1 MTLRTENLTVSY
13 GTDKV
18 LNDVSLSLPTGKITA
33 LIGPNGCGKSTL
45 LNCFSRLLMPQSG
58 TVFLGDNPINMLS
71 SRQLAR
77 RLSLLPQHHLT
88 PEGITVQELVSY
100 GRNPWLSLWGR
111 LSAEDNAR
119 VNVAMNQTRI
129 NHLAVR
135 RLYDENHQVYGVRKV
150 WRQLLREGIRVAR
163 CTVARLMA
171 VMGLAG
177 VLRGKKVRTTISR
190 KAVAAGDRVNRQFV
204 AERPDQLW
212 VADFTYVSTWRG
224 FVYVAFII
232 DVFAGY
238 IVGWR
243 VSSSMETTFVL
254 DALEQALWARRPS
267 GTVHHSDKG
276 SQYVS
281 LAYTQRLKEA
291 GLLASTGSTGDSYD
305 NAMAESINGLYK
317 AEVIHR
323 KSWKNR
329 AEVELATLTWV
340 DWYNNRRLLERL
352 GHTPPAEAEK
362 AYYASIGNDDLAA

>member
-135 RLYDENHQVYGVRKV
+135 RLTSFPAVSASAHF
-150 WRQLLREGIRVAR
+150 WRWSWPRIRPLYY
-163 CTVARLMA
+163 LMSQPPI
-171 VMGLAG
+171 L
-177 VLRGKKVRTTISR
+177 ISITR
-190 KAVAAGDRVNRQFV
+190 
-204 AERPDQLW
+204 W
-212 VADFTYVSTWRG
+212 T
-224 FVYVAFII
+224 
-232 DVFAGY
+232 
-238 IVGWR
+238 
-243 VSSSMETTFVL
+243 
-254 DALEQALWARRPS
+254 
-267 GTVHHSDKG
+267 
-276 SQYVS
+276 
-281 LAYTQRLKEA
+281 
-291 GLLASTGSTGDSYD
+291 
-305 NAMAESINGLYK
+305 
-317 AEVIHR
+317 
-323 KSWKNR
+323 
-329 AEVELATLTWV
+329 
-340 DWYNNRRLLERL
+340 
-352 GHTPPAEAEK
+352 
-362 AYYASIGNDDLAA
+362 

>member
-135 RLYDENHQVYGVRKV
+135 RLTELSGGQRQRAFLAMVLAQNTPVVLLDEPTTYLDINHQVDLMRLMGELRTQGKTVVAVLHDLNQASRYCDQLVVMANGHVMAQGTPEEV
-150 WRQLLREGIRVAR
+150 MTPGLLR
-163 CTVARLMA
+163 TVFSVEAEYTPSRY
-171 VMGLAG
+171 LAG
-177 VLRGKKVRTTISR
+177 RC
-190 KAVAAGDRVNRQFV
+190 A
-204 AERPDQLW
+204 
-212 VADFTYVSTWRG
+212 
-224 FVYVAFII
+224 
-232 DVFAGY
+232 
-238 IVGWR
+238 
-243 VSSSMETTFVL
+243 
-254 DALEQALWARRPS
+254 
-267 GTVHHSDKG
+267 
-276 SQYVS
+276 
-281 LAYTQRLKEA
+281 
-291 GLLASTGSTGDSYD
+291 
-305 NAMAESINGLYK
+305 
-317 AEVIHR
+317 
-323 KSWKNR
+323 
-329 AEVELATLTWV
+329 
-340 DWYNNRRLLERL
+340 
-352 GHTPPAEAEK
+352 
-362 AYYASIGNDDLAA
+362 

>member
-100 GRNPWLSLWGR
+100 GRNPWLSLWGH

-135 RLYDENHQVYGVRKV
+135 RLTELSGGQRQRAFLAMVLAQNTPVVLLDEPTTYLDINHQVDLMRLMGELRTQGKTVVAVLHDLNQASRYCDQLVVMANGHVMAQGTPEEV
-150 WRQLLREGIRVAR
+150 MTPGLLR
-163 CTVARLMA
+163 TVFSVEEEIHPEPVSGRPMCLM
-171 VMGLAG
+171 
-177 VLRGKKVRTTISR
+177 R
-190 KAVAAGDRVNRQFV
+190 
-204 AERPDQLW
+204 
-212 VADFTYVSTWRG
+212 
-224 FVYVAFII
+224 
-232 DVFAGY
+232 
-238 IVGWR
+238 
-243 VSSSMETTFVL
+243 
-254 DALEQALWARRPS
+254 
-267 GTVHHSDKG
+267 
-276 SQYVS
+276 
-281 LAYTQRLKEA
+281 
-291 GLLASTGSTGDSYD
+291 
-305 NAMAESINGLYK
+305 
-317 AEVIHR
+317 
-323 KSWKNR
+323 
-329 AEVELATLTWV
+329 
-340 DWYNNRRLLERL
+340 
-352 GHTPPAEAEK
+352 
-362 AYYASIGNDDLAA
+362 